1 MDPMTNY
8 SVYLLRDLDH
18 DDIEDYI
25 ENRDTGM
32 EAEEEKEI
40 HLQDI
45 IKGTGTDIPLPVI
58 VEINNTSRS
67 LFSKKELKKKIN
79 WETDC
84 DNEYIENK
92 QDLEIEKQLLS
103 NIKETT
109 QKASA
114 SGTLSAEK
122 SPFVPIETLSF
133 FNKLADTTVNSQSP
147 PCQERNDPVIKV
159 VENDSRMEGNLHS
172 QYSEHH
178 KEQVSSCLY
187 KPDTKALCFKDVIKK
202 IGNNKSLFSFKNE
215 EITSFCLKKTLIRYE
230 KAGFE
235 AYTCFRDRI
244 FNPTF
249 KSRRNEA
256 LMYEKINRMGIEFN
270 TLKNLCGLYREKCN
284 KEYDVYKKTFKIV
297 KELSRSSFNK
307 KKKRLLV
314 KLFFSPVNADTA
326 ARKRLNIHELMTD
339 RQKIVN
345 LKNIKSSNELYID
358 IKYYNDILN
367 IMKYNGAN
375 RQQTDCENRNEKPVT

>member
-1 MDPMTNY
+1 MDPMSNY
-8 SVYLLRDLDH
+8 SVYLLRDLDQ

-45 IKGTGTDIPLPVI
+45 IKGTGKDIPLPVI
-58 VEINNTSRS
+58 VEVKNSSRS
-67 LFSKKELKKKIN
+67 LFDKKELGKKIT
-79 WETDC
+79 WEKDC

-103 NIKETT
+103 NTKDIVQKVNLSGNANADKSSFIPVEPLSDYNNLRDATAKVKSSPRQEMNDCVIKTVEDAGRMEENANTKHPVHHM
-109 QKASA
+109 QKAPS
-114 SGTLSAEK
+114 SLY
-122 SPFVPIETLSF
+122 ETD
-133 FNKLADTTVNSQSP
+133 NKA
-147 PCQERNDPVIKV
+147 I
-159 VENDSRMEGNLHS
+159 
-172 QYSEHH
+172 
-178 KEQVSSCLY
+178 
-187 KPDTKALCFKDVIKK
+187 CFKDVIKN
-202 IGNNKSLFSFKNE
+202 IGNNKSLFLFKNE
-215 EITSFCLKKTLIRYE
+215 AITNFCLKKTLIRYE

-270 TLKNLCGLYREKCN
+270 TLKALCGLYREKCN

-297 KELSRSSFNK
+297 KKLSKSSFSK
-307 KKKRLLV
+307 KKKRSLV
-314 KLFFSPVNADTA
+314 KLFFSPVHTDSAS
-326 ARKRLNIHELMTD
+326 RKRLNIHDLMTD

-358 IKYYNDILN
+358 IKYYNEILN
-367 IMKYNGAN
+367 IMEK
-375 RQQTDCENRNEKPVT
+375 TDIKSVKMKNM